1 MIFFADV
8 SMTAIQYLNSYYV
21 GRQLDHESEFV
32 SQCMAHLAAAT
43 VDLVDAEESSLLCI
57 QRALLLLKTHKLA
70 MRASSEFFSVEN
82 FIHCGKDIPPE
93 MLIEDLPRIRK

>member
-1 MIFFADV
+1 MLCVCSVTDV

-43 VDLVDAEESSLLCI
+43 ADLAESEESSLLCI
-57 QRALLLLKTHKLA
+57 QRALLLLKTHL
-70 MRASSEFFSVEN
+70 ETF
-82 FIHCGKDIPPE
+82 
-93 MLIEDLPRIRK
+93 RKRYVTI